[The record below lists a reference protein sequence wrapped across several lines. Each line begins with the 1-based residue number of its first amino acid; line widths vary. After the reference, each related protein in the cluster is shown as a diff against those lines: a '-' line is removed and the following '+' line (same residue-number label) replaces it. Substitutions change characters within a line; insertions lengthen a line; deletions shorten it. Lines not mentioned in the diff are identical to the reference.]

1 METNERELVLN
12 LTNEPLSVQVRTVR
26 AYKGWTQHDLA
37 ERIGLNYSDFALIS
51 RIENG
56 RRGIPAKYTDLVE
69 QFLYE
74 DEQKGVE
81 QS

>member
-12 LTNEPLSVQVRTVR
+12 LTNEPLSVKVRTVR

-37 ERIGLNYSDFALIS
+37 ERIGLDYTNMTLIS
-51 RIENG
+51 HIENG
-56 RRGIPAKYTDLVE
+56 RRWIPAKYTDLVE

-74 DEQKGVE
+74 DEQKGAE
-81 QS
+81 